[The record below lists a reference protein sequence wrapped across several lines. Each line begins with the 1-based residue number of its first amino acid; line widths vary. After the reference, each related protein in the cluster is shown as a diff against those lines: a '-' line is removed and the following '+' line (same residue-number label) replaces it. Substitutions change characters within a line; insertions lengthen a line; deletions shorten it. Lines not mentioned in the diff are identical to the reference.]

1 MEICF
6 FHKNCIDGTVSASL
20 LLEKNKDIILIPL
33 NHGSSSK
40 DILKNYDVRSI
51 KKVWYVDIAPKEED
65 IDFLQKEGIETTV
78 IDHHKTIIKT
88 FSKYFKDIENKET
101 DILNLKSLSINLIY
115 NPYESGASLTFKF
128 LNNALEKDSIPKLID
143 IVKDKDLW
151 LWRYEE
157 TDKITSYLSLF
168 VDSPEKML
176 EALKE
181 DEKTLKEKG
190 EVLALYKETNIKK
203 LYESWKSNKLFLNI
217 ENIKIPAINITMYQ
231 SEVCNILANEPIDET
246 KPNEKYGIACAFH
259 ITGSFVKLS
268 FRSLRGEARKIAE
281 KLGGGGHD
289 NASGAIID
297 TDTFFKEFLIL
308 E

>member
-20 LLEKNKDIILIPL
+20 LLEKNKNILLIPL

-40 DILKNYDVRSI
+40 DILKNYDIGSI
-51 KKVWYVDIAPKEED
+51 KKVWYLDIAPKEED

-128 LNNALEKDSIPKLID
+128 LNNALENDNIPKIID

-181 DEKTLKEKG
+181 DEQKLKEKG
-190 EVLALYKETNIKK
+190 EVLALYKEMNIKK
-203 LYESWKSNKLFLNI
+203 LYESWKNNKLFLNI
-217 ENIKIPAINITMYQ
+217 ENIKIPGINITMYQ

-246 KPNEKYGIACAFH
+246 KQDEKYGIACAFH

-268 FRSLRGEARKIAE
+268 FRSLNGEARKIAE

-289 NASGAIID
+289 NASGAIVD
-297 TDTFFKEFLIL
+297 TSTFFKEFLIL